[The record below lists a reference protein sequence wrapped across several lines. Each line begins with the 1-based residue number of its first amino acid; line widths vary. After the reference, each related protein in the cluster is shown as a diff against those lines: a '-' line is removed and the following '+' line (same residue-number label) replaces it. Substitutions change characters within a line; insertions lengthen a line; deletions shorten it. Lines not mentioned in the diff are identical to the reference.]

1 MRRVALLL
9 LAAFLLSG
17 CGVLTKEELKP
28 VPETLT
34 HGRFVYLANRAC
46 GNFEL
51 RIRRLAHPASPEAA
65 VADLQKF
72 GVPAYERLLFELR
85 GLTPP
90 PSDAVAF
97 RRMLATFNHED
108 WILHR
113 FLEAAEASQVS
124 RAYWIRKRLDHVARG
139 LNASAA
145 KLGLDTCA
153 KG

>member
-1 MRRVALLL
+1 VRRIALLL

-46 GNFEL
+46 GRFDL
-51 RIRRLAHPASPEAA
+51 RIRRLAHPTSPEAA
-65 VADLQKF
+65 LADLQKF

-85 GLTPP
+85 GLSPP
-90 PSDAVAF
+90 PSDAVEF

-108 WILHR
+108 GILHR
-113 FLEAAEASQVS
+113 YIEAAETSQVS
-124 RAYWIRKRLDHVARG
+124 RAYWIRKRLERVGRG
-139 LNASAA
+139 LNARAA